1 MAEVKTKN
9 TLPNKSSL
17 YEEDFV
23 AWTDKQAALLRHER
37 WQELDLVNLIEEVR
51 DLGNALRRELKS
63 RLRVLLGHLL
73 KWQHQPQKRSNSW
86 MSTIR
91 EQREEIKELLER
103 NPSLKPIFAL
113 AVIETYQKG
122 IHLAVQETNLPYE
135 AFPQV
140 CPYTEEQVLA
150 EGFWG

>member
-9 TLPNKSSL
+9 TLPLRDTPSL

-23 AWTDKQAALLRHER
+23 AWADEQALLLGQGS
-37 WQELDLVNLIEEVR
+37 WDELDLVNLIEEVR
-51 DLGNALRRELKS
+51 DLGNALRKELKS

-86 MSTIR
+86 LSSIR

-113 AVIETYQKG
+113 AVIEAYPKG
-122 IHLAVQETNLPYE
+122 
-135 AFPQV
+135 
-140 CPYTEEQVLA
+140 C
-150 EGFWG
+150 